1 VKKIP
6 FNKPFI
12 IGKEMQYI
20 SEAVASGRISGNG
33 RFTKKCHAFFEDLR
47 GFKKALLT
55 SSCTDALEMSSIL
68 ADIQPGDEVIMP
80 TFSFVSTANAFMLR
94 GASIKFADS
103 SPENPNI
110 DPQHIRALITQKTK
124 AIVVVHYA
132 GVACAMD
139 EIMKISGEY
148 NLLLVEDAA
157 HAIDSFYKDQ
167 PLGSI
172 GHLGT
177 FSFHETKNIIAGEGG
192 MLVVND
198 ASFNKRAEIIWEKGT
213 NRVAFSRREVSK
225 YNWMDIG
232 SSFLPSELV
241 SAFLF
246 AQLENIDKIQSR
258 RKALWQ
264 YYYDKLH
271 LLEQQGKVSL
281 PCLPSFATNN
291 AHMFYFLC
299 GSRDERDKL
308 LHYLRVNN
316 IGAVFHYLLLHESP
330 YFQSRYKGKDLA
342 NARCYSD
349 CIVRIPLYYELTK
362 EQQDTV
368 IEKIFEFYQYQKKLP
383 VYL

>member
-1 VKKIP
+1 MKKIP

-20 SEAVASGRISGNG
+20 SEAVASGKISGNG
-33 RFTKKCHAFFEDLR
+33 RFTMKCHAFFEDR
-47 GFKKALLT
+47 WGFNKALLT

-68 ADIQPGDEVIMP
+68 ANIQPGDEVIMP

-110 DPQHIRALITQKTK
+110 DPRSILALITKKTK
-124 AIVVVHYA
+124 AIVIVHYA
-132 GVACAMD
+132 GVACEMD
-139 EIMKISGEY
+139 EILKISREF
-148 NLLLVEDAA
+148 NLLLIEDAA
-157 HAIDSFYKDQ
+157 HAIDSFYHGQ

-172 GHLGT
+172 GHMGT
-177 FSFHETKNIIAGEGG
+177 FSFHETKNIISGEGG

-198 ASFNKRAEIIWEKGT
+198 KKFYERSEIIWEKGT
-213 NRVAFSRREVSK
+213 NRVAFSRQEVNK

-246 AQLENIDKIQSR
+246 AQLENTDKIQSR

-264 YYYDKLH
+264 YYYDNLH
-271 LLEQQGKVSL
+271 VLHEQGKIML
-281 PCLPSFATNN
+281 PKLPSFATNN
-291 AHMFYFLC
+291 AHMFYLLC
-299 GSRDERDKL
+299 NCRDERDKL
-308 LHYLRVNN
+308 IHYLRSNN

-330 YFQSRYKGKDLA
+330 YFKNQYNGQELA
-342 NARCYSD
+342 NARRYSD
-349 CIVRIPLYYELTK
+349 CIIRIPLFYELKK
-362 EQQDTV
+362 EEQDIV
-368 IEKIFEFYQYQKKLP
+368 INKIIDFYKR
-383 VYL
+383 